1 MPNVSED
8 ALLKMKDYI
17 RDRNNPTRLSMVELV
32 ARYVMEDLD
41 DIASEDKEEAL
52 VLTRFHLSTDRG
64 IEDMKTLYPDA
75 AAWVDEGGLES
86 SIMETK

>member
-32 ARYVMEDLD
+32 ARYVM
-41 DIASEDKEEAL
+41 
-52 VLTRFHLSTDRG
+52 
-64 IEDMKTLYPDA
+64 
-75 AAWVDEGGLES
+75 
-86 SIMETK
+86 

>member
-52 VLTRFHLSTDRG
+52 VLTRFHLS
-64 IEDMKTLYPDA
+64 ICP
-75 AAWVDEGGLES
+75 
-86 SIMETK
+86 